1 MSALDQ
7 VVIVFHRPQDPVN
20 IAGAVRVMKNMGI
33 HDLRLV
39 RPVAYDPWRIEGV
52 AHGTRDVV
60 ERIRHFDTLQE
71 ALADCVY
78 VAAFAGKRWSCLMRV
93 NRSSW
98 AAAMMSPPLTRAAAL
113 SW

>member
-39 RPVAYDPWRIEGV
+39 RAR
-52 AHGTRDVV
+52 
-60 ERIRHFDTLQE
+60 
-71 ALADCVY
+71 
-78 VAAFAGKRWSCLMRV
+78 CL
-93 NRSSW
+93 
-98 AAAMMSPPLTRAAAL
+98 
-113 SW
+113 